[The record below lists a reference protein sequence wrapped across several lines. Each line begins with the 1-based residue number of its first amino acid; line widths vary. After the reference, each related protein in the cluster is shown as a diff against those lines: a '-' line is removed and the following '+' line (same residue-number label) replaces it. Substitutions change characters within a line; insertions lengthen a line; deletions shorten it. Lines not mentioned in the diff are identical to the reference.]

1 MDQLVLHVQ
10 MQLKIVLLVNLIKV
24 ILVLLVHHVLVD
36 IYSIKQVIHVI
47 NVKLD
52 VKLVLLQ
59 MERLK
64 ENIFTLVHNV
74 QMVIIRIIMEIV
86 KVVHMIVK
94 HVIQNM

>member
-10 MQLKIVLLVNLIKV
+10 MQLKIVLPVNLIKV

-52 VKLVLLQ
+52 VKLVL
-59 MERLK
+59 
-64 ENIFTLVHNV
+64 
-74 QMVIIRIIMEIV
+74 
-86 KVVHMIVK
+86 
-94 HVIQNM
+94 